1 MRLVSIF
8 LDRAAFPALEELS
21 LAECS
26 GDMLN
31 AFDDPVHDLFLRAPE
46 NSPASATLI
55 FSAGLR
61 LEVIQLRRPERRA
74 SSSIKLA
81 DFLAIPGQQMANRGR
96 LMAYAHRNG
105 LGTGILTALAHA
117 DWSAD
122 VMNTSIEVLI
132 EDEDAVSPE
141 RPERRAS
148 SSIKLADFLAIPGQQ
163 MANRGRLMAYAH
175 RNGLGTGILTALA
188 HADWSADVMNTSIE
202 VLIEDEDAVSPEWEG
217 LVCGF
222 DVVLAKADELL
233 QGPIDP
239 NPERDASVT
248 AREPDA
254 ERNDTMHAAPKAER
268 DETKDKAPDPARDE
282 PKDKAPKPA
291 RDEPKDNAPKPER
304 DATKDNASDPAR
316 DKTKDGAP
324 DPKRADGV
332 DADWD
337 AAVTGTSAA
346 TTPGSTSP
354 SPSALSPSVGVSTE
368 LTSAS
373 SGTPSPTEQHAHDA
387 SKPST
392 SAAAVAHA
400 MAASRD
406 ATKHDAPGPARDET
420 KHDAPDQERDAKD
433 DAPDV
438 KSADEVDPSW
448 KAAVTGTEVS
458 SAATTP
464 SSTCP
469 SPSALSLDVGAST
482 EPTSASDVTPSPT
495 EERAIDGSK
504 PDDTGNR
511 ASRPP
516 STSETSS
523 VAQRPLVAHDTA
535 ASRDTAPP
543 PVSAERQVPP
553 QPTTTPPP
561 IPPPPPPPRASTG
574 RHVLPH
580 PTTTPPPRPP
590 PPPPPPA
597 GSAAPTRFRMAFR
610 VSQPRRLTGL
620 LAMHDDD
627 DE

>member
-1 MRLVSIF
+1 M
-8 LDRAAFPALEELS
+8 
-21 LAECS
+21 
-26 GDMLN
+26 
-31 AFDDPVHDLFLRAPE
+31 
-46 NSPASATLI
+46 
-55 FSAGLR
+55 
-61 LEVIQLRRPERRA
+61 
-74 SSSIKLA
+74 
-81 DFLAIPGQQMANRGR
+81 
-96 LMAYAHRNG
+96 
-105 LGTGILTALAHA
+105 
-117 DWSAD
+117 
-122 VMNTSIEVLI
+122 
-132 EDEDAVSPE
+132 
-141 RPERRAS
+141 
-148 SSIKLADFLAIPGQQ
+148 KLADFLAIPGQQ

-222 DVVLAKADELL
+222 DVVLAKADERL

-239 NPERDASVT
+239 DPERDASVT
-248 AREPDA
+248 ARAPDA

-324 DPKRADGV
+324 DPKRAEGV

-346 TTPGSTSP
+346 TTPSSTSP
-354 SPSALSPSVGVSTE
+354 SPSPLSPSVGVSTE

-373 SGTPSPTEQHAHDA
+373 
-387 SKPST
+387 
-392 SAAAVAHA
+392 
-400 MAASRD
+400 
-406 ATKHDAPGPARDET
+406 
-420 KHDAPDQERDAKD
+420 
-433 DAPDV
+433 
-438 KSADEVDPSW
+438 
-448 KAAVTGTEVS
+448 
-458 SAATTP
+458 
-464 SSTCP
+464 
-469 SPSALSLDVGAST
+469 
-482 EPTSASDVTPSPT
+482 DVTPSPT
-495 EERAIDGSK
+495 EERPLDASK

-511 ASRPP
+511 GSLAR
-516 STSETSS
+516 
-523 VAQRPLVAHDTA
+523 DTA

-543 PVSAERQVPP
+543 PVSAERHVPP
-553 QPTTTPPP
+553 QPNTTPPP

-580 PTTTPPPRPP
+580 PATTPPPRS

-597 GSAAPTRFRMAFR
+597 GSAAPTRFRMVLR